1 MHGRTL
7 DLQGVAY
14 TIVDQSNI
22 PYWNKLPYCM
32 RVLLENGIRNESEKR
47 EEWIKV
53 FDQWFSG
60 ELSEISFY
68 PARILMQ
75 DLTGVPAL
83 VDLAVMR
90 DAMLDQGGD
99 SKAINPQCQ
108 VDLVIDHS
116 VIVDHAKNPDAFA
129 QNVAM
134 EVGRNKER
142 YAFLKWAQGAF
153 SNLRIVP
160 PGKGICHQVNLEYLA
175 NVVTDKD
182 HWLYPDTLVGLDSH
196 TTMINGLSVLAWGVG
211 GIEAEAA
218 MLGQPITMNLPEVI
232 GVELVGTLKPGVSA
246 TDMVLHLTE
255 CLRQQDVVGKFLEF
269 VGAGVKSLTLAER
282 ATIANMAPEY
292 GATCAF
298 FPTDEETLNYL
309 RLTAREASHID
320 KVEQYLKAMDMYWVG
335 DIPSYTDILK
345 VDLNEVESC
354 IAGPKTPDQ
363 KIILP
368 KVKESLGGLLETADR
383 ESLSDAS
390 VVIAAITS
398 CTNTSNPSVLI
409 GAGLLARAARKKGLV
424 VPKWVKPS
432 FAPGSRVVMDYLKK
446 LNLLED
452 LESLGFYL
460 VGYGCTTCIGN
471 SGPLESNI
479 ASTIEEKGLKVSA
492 VLSGNR
498 NFEGRVHPQTQLNY
512 LASPALVVAYAIA
525 GTVAIDF
532 ESEPLIDGVYLK
544 DIWPSEA
551 EIEKAMQ
558 AVSADAYKKEYETIF
573 EGEEDWRSIKIE
585 ASEEYKWDSD
595 STYIR
600 KPPFFEGEK
609 AQGDIDGAAIL
620 ALFGDKVT
628 TDHISPAGSI
638 AENSAA
644 GDYLQSQGVAL
655 SALHS
660 YGARRG
666 NAEVMV
672 RGTFANIRL
681 VNQMLPDKTGGYTV
695 FEGEVMRIYD
705 ASIKSKGKPLVVFA
719 GNSYGMGSSRDWAAK
734 GTRLLG
740 VKAVI
745 ANSFERIHRSNLIG
759 MGVLPCLM
767 EEKVNL
773 KGDES
778 ISILGISG
786 MDKPNCVLRL
796 IIKTPSESREV
807 NVMAAINTQQE
818 LSYYQKG
825 GILPYVL
832 SEV

>member
-1 MHGRTL
+1 
-7 DLQGVAY
+7 
-14 TIVDQSNI
+14 
-22 PYWNKLPYCM
+22 M
-32 RVLLENGIRNESEKR
+32 RVLLENGIRNESDKR
-47 EEWIKV
+47 EEWIDTFGK
-53 FDQWFSG
+53 WFSG

-90 DAMLDQGGD
+90 DAMVDKGGD
-99 SKAINPQCQ
+99 SKAVNPKCQ

-116 VIVDHAKNPDAFA
+116 VIVDHAKNPDAFS
-129 QNVAM
+129 QNVRM
-134 EVGRNKER
+134 EVQRNKER
-142 YAFLKWAQGAF
+142 YAFLKWSQGAF

-175 NVVTDKD
+175 SVVMDGD
-182 HWLYPDTLVGLDSH
+182 SWLYPDTLVGLDSH
-196 TTMINGLSVLAWGVG
+196 TTMINGLGVLAWGVG

-232 GVELVGTLKPGVSA
+232 GVELKGSLKAGVSA

-255 CLRQQDVVGKFLEF
+255 RLRQHGVVGKFLEF
-269 VGAGVKSLTLAER
+269 VGSGVKSLTLAER

-309 RLTAREASHID
+309 RLTAREEAHVD
-320 KVEQYLKAMDMYWVG
+320 RVEQYLKATDMYWEG
-335 DIPSYTDILK
+335 DIPTYTEILK
-345 VDLNEVESC
+345 VDLSEVESC
-354 IAGPKTPDQ
+354 IAGPKTPEQ
-363 KIILP
+363 RIILP
-368 KVKESLGGLLETADR
+368 KVKESLGELVQTADR
-383 ESLSDAS
+383 ENLSDAS

-409 GAGLLARAARKKGLV
+409 GAGLLARAAREKGLV

-446 LNLLED
+446 LDLVDD

-471 SGPLESNI
+471 SGPLESDI
-479 ASTIEEKGLKVSA
+479 ASAIEEKGLKVSA

-532 ESEPLIDGVYLK
+532 ESEPLADGVYLK

-558 AVSADAYKKEYETIF
+558 AVSADAYRKEYKTIF
-573 EGEEDWRSIKIE
+573 EGEEDWSSIEVE
-585 ASEEYKWDSD
+585 ASEEYKWDD
-595 STYIR
+595 TSTYIR

-609 AQGDIDGAAIL
+609 AQEDIVGANIL
-620 ALFGDKVT
+620 AVFGDKVT

-638 AENSAA
+638 AKESSAS
-644 GDYLQSQGVAL
+644 DYLQSKGVSL
-655 SALHS
+655 DALHS

-681 VNQMLPDKTGGYTV
+681 VNQMVPEKTGGYTV
-695 FEGEVMRIYD
+695 FDGEIMRIYD
-705 ASIKSKGKPLVVFA
+705 ASVKSKGKPLVIFA
-719 GNSYGMGSSRDWAAK
+719 GDSYGMGSSRDWAAK

-759 MGVLPCLM
+759 MGVLPCLI
-767 EEKVNL
+767 EEKVDL

-778 ISILGISG
+778 VSIVGINE
-786 MDKPNCVLRL
+786 MDKPGCILKL
-796 IIKTPSESREV
+796 IIETSSGKKEV
-807 NVMAAINTQQE
+807 GIEAAINTQQE

-832 SEV
+832 SEL